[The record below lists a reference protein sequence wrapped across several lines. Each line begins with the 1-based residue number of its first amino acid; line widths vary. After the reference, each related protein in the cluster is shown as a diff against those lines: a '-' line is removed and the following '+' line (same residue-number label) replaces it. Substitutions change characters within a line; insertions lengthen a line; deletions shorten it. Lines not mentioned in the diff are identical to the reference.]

1 MKTNRLCLAI
11 IIFVFFFAGSH
22 LPTPPTT
29 DYAND
34 ITKSPQLPWT
44 ADVIAFEKAAQEYGL
59 KWLYTEPFIDK
70 DLLIFMHVFRQ
81 EKHNP
86 YEIEGRFDCSGK
98 FYRILISG
106 IRDCRAESF
115 KKTTF
120 LIKALLQ
127 MMQADE
133 ADIYLLIERL
143 FSFCKNDSFGHY
155 DNCST
160 EIIGK
165 GESFLGKLF
174 IKVLLSPDIFEIMI
188 INIESEHIK
197 AVIKNNKP

>member
-1 MKTNRLCLAI
+1 MA
-11 IIFVFFFAGSH
+11 
-22 LPTPPTT
+22 
-29 DYAND
+29 DYTND
-34 ITKSPQLPWT
+34 ITKSPQLPRT
-44 ADVIAFEKAAQEYGL
+44 ADVIDFEKATKECEL
-59 KWLYTEPFIDK
+59 KWLYTEPFIDEN
-70 DLLIFMHVFRQ
+70 LLIFMHVFSQ

-98 FYRILISG
+98 FYRLLISG
-106 IRDCRAESF
+106 IRDCRAKSF
-115 KKTTF
+115 KKTAF

-127 MMQADE
+127 MMQTNE
-133 ADIYLLIERL
+133 ADISLLIGRL
-143 FSFCKNDSFGHY
+143 FSFCKSDSFGHY

-174 IKVLLSPDIFEIMI
+174 IKVLLSSDIFEIMI
-188 INIESEHIK
+188 INTESEHIK